1 MKHGAIRLLS
11 IILSLSLLLTLAA
24 CGDKPEPTSSEA
36 SVSSGSE
43 SQIFNPISEPSSIA
57 DNNEPTEPD
66 KAVVDKLKEQTTL
79 NKDTVGY
86 LSIPNTTIDDFVVQS
101 KKDNQFY
108 LRLNNLGKYSFE
120 GCYYAD
126 YRNTVKDRTS
136 LDKNTTIYGHNLD
149 DNKKT
154 GVRFAQLMNYTDLEW
169 AKDHSYIYL
178 TTPTDEMVFKVFA
191 TFYTNWR
198 NFDYIKNSF
207 PDTAEFTA
215 LLTEAKASSEQVY
228 DVEVSATD
236 KILTLSTCTYK
247 FGGVS
252 NKDQRFVVMGRLLR
266 AGEKD
271 TDVVT
276 VTKNPTTKV
285 PVFTKK

>member
-1 MKHGAIRLLS
+1 MKHRFIRVTSLAMSLVLLLS
-11 IILSLSLLLTLAA
+11 LAA
-24 CGDKPEPTSSEA
+24 CGSKPEPTSSE
-36 SVSSGSE
+36 SPESS
-43 SQIFNPISEPSSIA
+43 SQSSLYNPISEPSSIA
-57 DNNEPTEPD
+57 DGTEPTEPD
-66 KAVVDKLKEQTTL
+66 KEVVDKLKDQKVL

-86 LSIPNTTIDDFVVQS
+86 LRIPNTTIDDFVVQS

-108 LRLNNLGKYSFE
+108 LRLNNLGKYAFE
-120 GCYYAD
+120 GCYYFD
-126 YRNTVKDRTS
+126 YRNTVVDRTS

-154 GVRFAQLMNYTDLEW
+154 GVRFAQLMNYTDVDW
-169 AKDHSYIYL
+169 AKEHPYIYL
-178 TTPTDEMVFKVFA
+178 TTETDEMVFKVFA

-198 NFDYIKNSF
+198 KFDYINNEF
-207 PDTAEFTA
+207 DTAAEFTS
-215 LLTEAKASSEQVY
+215 LVTEAKVSSEQIYEV
-228 DVEVSATD
+228 DVNSTD

-271 TDVVT
+271 TDAVT
-276 VTKNPTTKV
+276 ITKNPSPKV
-285 PVFTKK
+285 PTFTAKK